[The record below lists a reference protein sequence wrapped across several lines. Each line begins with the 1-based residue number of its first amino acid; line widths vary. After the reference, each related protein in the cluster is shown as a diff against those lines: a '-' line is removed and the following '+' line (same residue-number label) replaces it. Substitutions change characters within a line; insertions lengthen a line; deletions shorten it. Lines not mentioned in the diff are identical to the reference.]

1 MNGPRT
7 TQSPEQSS
15 PAAAA
20 ASAEGARSEPKAG
33 EVDKLDRTTRM
44 LRTCRGEPVD
54 RPPVWLMRQAGRY
67 LPEYRAARAGQAFLD
82 SCRDVERAVEISLQP
97 LRLVGTEAVVFF
109 CDIFVP
115 VLGLGVDVDFAPGP
129 LIRPPLRARAQVDA
143 LARFD
148 PHASVPYVFEILR
161 RLRKELAASRTPLI
175 GFAGAPFTLATYL
188 VEGRGDPTR
197 SYAALRELIAR
208 EPATFAALM
217 ERLAQMTVAYLNAQI
232 EAGAQVVQLFDT
244 WAGALSEAEYRRL
257 VLPTTRA
264 ICQGVRRERAPLIL
278 YMNDAPQLVEPML
291 EAGADVIS
299 LGSAVD
305 LADAA
310 RRAGRR
316 ASVQGNLDPHELTRP
331 RDEIF
336 ARVRELA
343 AAGRAARGHV
353 MNLGHG
359 CLPDTPVD
367 GVRAFTDGVRALAP
381 A

>member
-1 MNGPRT
+1 MSEPQAPRR
-7 TQSPEQSS
+7 E
-15 PAAAA
+15 
-20 ASAEGARSEPKAG
+20 ARSSEQPTEAP
-33 EVDKLDRTTRM
+33 LTRTARM
-44 LRTCRGEPVD
+44 LRACRGEPVD

-67 LPEYRAARAGQAFLD
+67 LPEYRAARGGQAFLD

-115 VLGLGVDVDFAPGP
+115 VLGLGIDVEFAPGP
-129 LIRPPLRARAQVDA
+129 IIVPPLRTREQVDA

-161 RLRKELAASRTPLI
+161 RLRQELAPTQTPLI

-197 SYAALRELIAR
+197 KYSALRELAAR
-208 EPATFAALM
+208 EPATFAALL
-217 ERLAQMTVAYLNAQI
+217 ERLAEMTIAYLNAQI

-244 WAGALSEAEYRRL
+244 WAGALGEEEYRRL

-264 ICQGVRRERAPLIL
+264 IVQGVRRDRSPLIH
-278 YMNDAPQLVEPML
+278 YMNDAPHLVEAML
-291 EAGADVIS
+291 DSGADVIS
-299 LGSAVD
+299 VGGAVD
-305 LADAA
+305 FAAAA
-310 RRAGRR
+310 RNAGAR
-316 ASVQGNLDPHELTRP
+316 ASVQGNLDPRELAKP
-331 RDEIF
+331 REHIF
-336 ARVRELA
+336 ARVREIA

-359 CLPDTPVD
+359 CLPETPVE
-367 GVRAFTDGVRALAP
+367 GVRAFTDAVRALAP